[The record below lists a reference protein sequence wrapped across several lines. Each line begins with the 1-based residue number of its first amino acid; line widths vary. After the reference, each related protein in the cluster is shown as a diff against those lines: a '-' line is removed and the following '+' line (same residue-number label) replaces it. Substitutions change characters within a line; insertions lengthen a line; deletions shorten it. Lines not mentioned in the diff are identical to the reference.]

1 MANVERLTKRLEKME
16 SWIEENGSGPTL
28 NNFNWLIDVI
38 KGNDQRM
45 HEMDRQNNMFREL
58 FQEYMTEKEMLEEWD
73 TWLMEKQNAV
83 QEQKTEEDSEKDK
96 KE

>member
-1 MANVERLTKRLEKME
+1 ME

>member
-58 FQEYMTEKEMLEEWD
+58 FQEYMTEK
-73 TWLMEKQNAV
+73 
-83 QEQKTEEDSEKDK
+83 
-96 KE
+96 

>member
-1 MANVERLTKRLEKME
+1 
-16 SWIEENGSGPTL
+16 
-28 NNFNWLIDVI
+28 
-38 KGNDQRM
+38 
-45 HEMDRQNNMFREL
+45 
-58 FQEYMTEKEMLEEWD
+58 MLEEWD